1 MPNRPISSRSLSM
14 FDVILC
20 MALAQR
26 IHGTDA
32 AIRAVAHRCRDKV
45 QATLRPRIAKLM
57 RTPDARAVLAK
68 ILEQIN

>member
-1 MPNRPISSRSLSM
+1 MPNRQISSRSLSM

-32 AIRAVAHRCRDKV
+32 AIKAVVHRCRDKV
-45 QATLRPRIAKLM
+45 QAALRPQIAKLM
-57 RTPDARAVLAK
+57 RTPDVRAVLAK

>member
-1 MPNRPISSRSLSM
+1 MPNRPISSRSLTM

-26 IHGTDA
+26 IHGTDD

-45 QATLRPRIAKLM
+45 QAALRPQIAKLM